1 MARNALIQV
10 RRDTAANWTS
20 ANPTLAAGEMG
31 FETDTG
37 KLKIGTGSTAWT
49 SLLYTTDASDIT
61 GATLASNVVSSSL
74 TSVGT
79 LGSLDVNGTIEGTQF
94 LQGTDYLSPYQ
105 GFRNKIINGTMQ
117 VSQRGTFFY
126 FGSGGGNKYYGA
138 DRWRT
143 QDYIWSAGSNITVS
157 NETTVVP
164 TGFTNSY
171 KWANGATGLTFSSG
185 GNQHI
190 EQAVEG
196 YDASALY
203 GKTCSLSFWV
213 RSSTAGKYSI
223 FFYNNSFS
231 RGLVKTY
238 TINTANTWEYKT
250 MTIDMASAISSGV
263 WQKTTSRGLSVD
275 FMLGTHADRTG
286 NSLLDSWGSMPSYHY
301 ATSDS
306 VNLATVAN
314 STFYLTGVQLEQGS
328 VATPFEQRPIGTELA
343 LCQRYYE
350 KSFPL
355 ATAPQNNLY
364 SVSTTGTVTY
374 LDYWVLAMGWIP
386 FSVEK
391 RILPNMAF
399 YGTPTNTWQAANSD
413 GSWTNFASIAAYQ
426 GTVGIKTKG
435 FGLGI
440 HNNGANGI
448 NGVGYSR
455 MCRGDWVAESEL

>member
-1 MARNALIQV
+1 MAITFPASPTNGQTFTSGNKTWQWDGTTWLAYGASLSPTV
-10 RRDTAANWTS
+10 LKVDAAN
-20 ANPTLAAGEMG
+20 AR
-31 FETDTG
+31 
-37 KLKIGTGSTAWT
+37 
-49 SLLYTTDASDIT
+49 
-61 GATLASNVVSSSL
+61 
-74 TSVGT
+74 VGINNQ
-79 LGSLDVNGTIEGTQF
+79 SPAYALDVNGTIEGTQF

-105 GFRNKIINGTMQ
+105 GSRNKIINGTMQ
-117 VSQRGTFFY
+117 LCQRGTSFT
-126 FGSGGGNKYYGA
+126 FGSGGGSKYYGA

-185 GNQHI
+185 GNQSI
-190 EQAVEG
+190 AQAVEG

-223 FFYNNSFS
+223 FFYNNSFT

-286 NSLLDSWGSMPSYHY
+286 NSLLDSWGSLPSYHY

-328 VATPFEQRPIGTELA
+328 VATPFEQRPIGTELM

-355 ATAPQNNLY
+355 ATAPQNNIY

-391 RILPNMAF
+391 RIVPNMAF
-399 YGTPTNTWQAANSD
+399 YGDTGAWQAANANNT
-413 GSWTNFASIAAYQ
+413 WTRFAGTPATYQ